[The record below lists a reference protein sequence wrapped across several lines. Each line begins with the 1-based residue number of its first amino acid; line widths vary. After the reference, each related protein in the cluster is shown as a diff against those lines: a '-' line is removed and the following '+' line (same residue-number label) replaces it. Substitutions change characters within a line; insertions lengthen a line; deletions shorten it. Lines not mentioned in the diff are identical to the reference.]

1 MEKYSNKR
9 MMHRKGGKFA
19 KLTASDFGIG
29 GACPNCRHLLIRVY
43 EGDPNNIDPRAF
55 RYRCFTCEPKTEQE
69 LAVEAQ
75 KSEAQFSLSEFFEAA
90 EHRFAPRPE
99 TGAEK
104 SDNESAPAVSGG

>member
-1 MEKYSNKR
+1 MEKYKNKR

-55 RYRCFTCEPKTEQE
+55 RYRCFTCEPETEQE
-69 LAVEAQ
+69 KAAKVPS
-75 KSEAQFSLSEFFEAA
+75 SEARFSLSDFFKAA
-90 EHRFAPRPE
+90 EQKMQPTNGGQSA
-99 TGAEK
+99 
-104 SDNESAPAVSGG
+104 SDDESKPTTISG